1 MRLTLLCLKWD
12 PRMVL
17 LNSPILE
24 TTKDVPRSVQIIN
37 WAAFGSLIILKD
49 VRKRRC
55 RRLKKT
61 TDW

>member
-37 WAAFGSLIILKD
+37 RAAFGSLIILKD

-55 RRLKKT
+55 RRLKKN
-61 TDW
+61 D